1 VAFDAQMNYPLAYPI
16 ADWLAIGRDAT
27 DAATL
32 AERIR
37 AVLNHDSAHD
47 QAQMTLIASHDTER
61 GGSLM
66 QNGFDR
72 PFDNGAGPWSER
84 YGRDAVGP
92 EARRRL
98 LAAYA
103 LLVALPGSP
112 MVYNGDEFALAGADD
127 PDNRRPIPWDRLGDA
142 ERAFAAQVG
151 VLLGLRADPEIGA
164 VLRHGTWDVE
174 PAGAGGDAVIVRR
187 TLGGCMAEVGVA
199 RRGRVVLGAPPPGW
213 SAGAVRWL
221 DAGAGGPGDGAVCW
235 RVLRADF
242 AR

>member
-1 VAFDAQMNYPLAYPI
+1 VLA
-16 ADWLAIGRDAT
+16 A
-27 DAATL
+27 
-32 AERIR
+32 RIR
-37 AVLNHDSAHD
+37 AVLNHDLAHD

-66 QNGFDR
+66 QNRSGR
-72 PFDNGAGPWSER
+72 QFDNGAAPGSAGYER
-84 YGRDAVGP
+84 DTVDA

-112 MVYNGDEFALAGADD
+112 MIYNGDEFALAGADD
-127 PDNRRPIPWDRLGDA
+127 SDNRRPIPWDRLGDA

-164 VLRHGTWDVE
+164 VLRHGAWEVE
-174 PAGAGGDAVIVRR
+174 AAGAAGDAVIVRR
-187 TLGGCMAEVGVA
+187 TLGGRMAEVGVA
-199 RRGRVVLGAPPPGW
+199 RRGRAVLGASPPGW
-213 SAGAVRWL
+213 SAGAVRCL

-235 RVLRADF
+235 RVLRSGF